1 MFFNHTLTRIG
12 RLVAVFTIVL
22 SLLLGTAVPPGIAQE
37 LPLPDPDFQGHID
50 KINKTYVYSEPDPN
64 ILSSPTA
71 LPKEAP
77 NVVLIMLDDVG
88 FGASE
93 TFGGPVHTPT
103 LEKLAADGLSYNR
116 FHTTALCSPTRA
128 GLLTG
133 RNHHSAATGAITDVS
148 TGFPGYTGLIPQSTA
163 TVAQILQDHGYNTA
177 WLGKNHNLPAE
188 QSSNAGPFTR
198 WPNDLGF
205 DYFYGFLGGGGETDQ
220 WYPALYEN
228 RNPINQPSY
237 PHRNEDGIYDDL
249 DNSYNLTRDL
259 ADKAINWVNY
269 NHSLSPDTPF
279 FLYFAPGATHAPHQ
293 PPPSYTQKYEGMFT
307 EGWDELHDE
316 ICANEK
322 EMGIIP
328 QDTECT
334 ERPEEIPAWA
344 DHIFTDDPDH
354 PDHPLYALHQGIRI
368 DNEYRELMT
377 KQMQTYAGFLEYTDE
392 QVGRVLEAID
402 DLGEKENTLVIY
414 IVGDNGA
421 SAEGSLIG
429 GCNMS
434 ATYAGLDFTTDENL
448 ACKDEWGNPGTT
460 PHYAVG
466 WAWALDAP
474 FRWTKQIA
482 SYFGGTRNPMVVSW
496 PKHLKVKRPNS
507 KDDPDLS
514 VKEARIA
521 NLRDQFLHVIDVA
534 PTILDV
540 VGIEPPEYVNGI
552 EQKPMEGASFVNT
565 FGSDGADAIPLRDTQ
580 YFEMFANR
588 GIYHDGWMAS
598 SFHGQLPWDIF
609 ARSTLHKYNPELDDE
624 WELFNLDEDFSQS
637 KNLVDPDYL
646 QTLREEKQKA
656 LEDKLEE
663 MKALFDREAEKYDVY
678 PIDDRF
684 GQRVNQPRP
693 TVWEDRTQ
701 FTFYPGAVFLPGDVA
716 PNIAADDNLGYI
728 ITADLYLTETDLDNV
743 QGVILASGG
752 GDTGGYS
759 LYVNEEHKVVFE
771 YKYLNRKRTKI
782 RSTEELHSGLNQ
794 VLFSFKFDDE
804 KRLKS
809 KKDLKRRGRAYLCVN
824 GKQVPSDPHPHEHW
838 DILNGF
844 FMMDSQDVGMDMRA
858 PVSDSYEPPF
868 EFTGGE
874 IKKVT
879 IDIKPFKVKLAS
891 AQNCALGNTTPYE
904 EEFMSSEQT
913 TSEDNLSHKELTDR
927 IIQEIL
933 ERLEK

>member
-1 MFFNHTLTRIG
+1 MTRIG
-12 RLVAVFTIVL
+12 RLVVVFTIAL
-22 SLLLGTAVPPGIAQE
+22 SLLLGTAVPPGIAQD

-50 KINKTYVYSEPDPN
+50 KINKTYVYSKRDPD

-71 LPKEAP
+71 FPKNAP

-103 LEKLAADGLSYNR
+103 LNELAEHGLSYNR

-133 RNHHSAATGAITDVS
+133 RNHHSAATGALTDVS

-177 WLGKNHNLPAE
+177 WFGKNHNLPAE

-228 RNPINQPSY
+228 RNPISQPSY
-237 PHRNEDGIYDDL
+237 PKKNL
-249 DNSYNLTRDL
+249 NKSYNLTRDL

-307 EGWDELHDE
+307 EGWNKLHKK
-316 ICANEK
+316 ICANQK
-322 EMGIIP
+322 DMGIIP
-328 QDTECT
+328 QDTKCT
-334 ERPEEIPAWA
+334 RRPKDIPAWRS
-344 DHIFTDDPDH
+344 DTFTD
-354 PDHPLYALHQGIRI
+354 QNNEEIEI
-368 DNEYRELMT
+368 DDEYRELMAL
-377 KQMQTYAGFLEYTDE
+377 QMQTYAGFLEYTDE

-421 SAEGSLIG
+421 SAEGGLIG

-448 ACKDEWGNPGTT
+448 ECQEELGWGNPGTT

-482 SYFGGTRNPMVVSW
+482 SYFGGTRNPMVISW
-496 PKHLKVKRPNS
+496 PKHIKVQMSNP
-507 KDDPDLS
+507 KDDRS
-514 VKEARIA
+514 VKEARAA

-552 EQKPMEGASFVNT
+552 EQKPIEGASFVNT
-565 FGSDGADAIPLRDTQ
+565 FGTEGADAIPLRDTQ

-598 SFHGQLPWDIF
+598 SFHGQLPWDIL
-609 ARSTLHKYNPELDDE
+609 AKSTLNRDNPELEDE
-624 WELFNLDEDFSQS
+624 WELFNLDEDFSQND
-637 KNLVDPDYL
+637 NLVDPNYL
-646 QTLREEKQKA
+646 GRLEPEKRKA
-656 LEDKLEE
+656 LEDKLQE

-684 GQRVNQPRP
+684 GQRSILPRP
-693 TVWEDRTQ
+693 TVWKHRTK
-701 FTFYPGAVFLPGDVA
+701 FEFYPGAVFLPGDVA
-716 PNIAADDNLGYI
+716 PNIAENKGYI
-728 ITADLYLTETDLDNV
+728 ITADLNITKQRKV
-743 QGVILASGG
+743 KGVILASGG

-759 LYVNEEHKVVFE
+759 LYVNEDHQPVFE
-771 YKYLNRKRTKI
+771 YKYLNRTRTAIVSDEK
-782 RSTEELHSGLNQ
+782 LKHGLNH
-794 VLFSFKFDDE
+794 VSFSFKFDDTLDDAPE
-804 KRLKS
+804 
-809 KKDLKRRGRAYLCVN
+809 DLKRIGNGYLCVN
-824 GKQVPSDPHPHEHW
+824 GNQVASSDIPEV
-838 DILNGF
+838 LNGL

-858 PVSDSYEPPF
+858 PVSNDYEPPF

-874 IKKVT
+874 IKNVT
-879 IDIKPFKVKLAS
+879 LDIDPSKVKLAS
-891 AQNCALGNTTPYE
+891 AQNCGLEVPLDE
-904 EEFMSSEQT
+904 EEVTSSEQT
-913 TSEDNLSHKELTDR
+913 TSEDKLSHGELTDR
-927 IIQEIL
+927 IIQEIV

>member
-12 RLVAVFTIVL
+12 RLVVVFTIAL
-22 SLLLGTAVPPGIAQE
+22 SLLLGTAVPPGMAQD
-37 LPLPDPDFQGHID
+37 LPLSEPDFQGHID
-50 KINKTYVYSEPDPN
+50 KINKTYVYSEPDPD

-71 LPKEAP
+71 LPTDAP

-163 TVAQILQDHGYNTA
+163 TVAQILQDHGYKTA

-237 PHRNEDGIYDDL
+237 PNEEDL

-259 ADKAINWVNY
+259 ADKAINWVSY

-293 PPPSYTQKYEGMFT
+293 PPPSYTQKYQARGEHAIAAGVEHRGMFT

-316 ICANEK
+316 ICTNEK
-322 EMGIIP
+322 DMGIIP
-328 QDTECT
+328 QDAECT
-334 ERPEEIPAWA
+334 ERPEEIPAW
-344 DHIFTDDPDH
+344 
-354 PDHPLYALHQGIRI
+354 
-368 DNEYRELMT
+368 DNSDFNYPNDEYRDLMAL
-377 KQMQTYAGFLEYTDE
+377 QMQNYAGFLEYTDE

-402 DLGEKENTLVIY
+402 DLGEKDNTIVIY

-421 SAEGSLIG
+421 SAEGGLMG

-434 ATYAGLDFTTDENL
+434 ATYAGLDFTKEENL
-448 ACKDEWGNPGTT
+448 KCQEELGWGNPGTT

-496 PKHLKVKRPNS
+496 PGHINVEEDRT
-507 KDDPDLS
+507 
-514 VKEARIA
+514 A
-521 NLRDQFLHVIDVA
+521 NLRDQFLHVIDVT
-534 PTILDV
+534 PTILDL

-565 FGSDGADAIPLRDTQ
+565 FGSDGANAIPLRDTQ

-609 ARSTLHKYNPELDDE
+609 AKSTLKDNPELEDE
-624 WELFNLDEDFSQS
+624 WELFDLEKDFAQNTNLATQY
-637 KNLVDPDYL
+637 P
-646 QTLREEKQKA
+646 
-656 LEDKLEE
+656 DKLEE
-663 MKALFDREAEKYDVY
+663 MKALFDREAEKYNVY

-684 GQRVNQPRP
+684 GGRANLPRP
-693 TVWEDRTQ
+693 TVWEDRTK
-701 FTFYPGAVFLPGDVA
+701 FEFYPGAVFLPGDVA

-728 ITADLYLTETDLDNV
+728 ITANLNITDKENV

-759 LYVNEEHKVVFE
+759 LYVNEDNYPVFE
-771 YKYLNRKRTKI
+771 YKYLNRTRKAIVSDERLKD
-782 RSTEELHSGLNQ
+782 GLNQ
-794 VLFSFKFDDE
+794 VSFSFNFDPEEFKESKDF
-804 KRLKS
+804 KRIGS
-809 KKDLKRRGRAYLCVN
+809 GYLCVN
-824 GKQVPSDPHPHEHW
+824 GQKFDSDESW
-838 DILNGF
+838 EILNGNF
-844 FMMDSQDVGMDMRA
+844 NMDSQDVGMDLRA
-858 PVSDSYEPPF
+858 PVSKNYEPPF
-868 EFTGGE
+868 EFTDGE

-879 IDIKPFKVKLAS
+879 IDIAPSEEELAS
-891 AQNCALGNTTPYE
+891 AQSCVLDIALNE
-904 EEFMSSEQT
+904 EELTSSEKPA
-913 TSEDNLSHKELTDR
+913 SGDNLIPEELTER
-927 IIQEIL
+927 IIEEIL

>member
-1 MFFNHTLTRIG
+1 M
-12 RLVAVFTIVL
+12 VFTIAL
-22 SLLLGTAVPPGIAQE
+22 SLLLGTAVPPGMAQD
-37 LPLPDPDFQGHID
+37 LPLPEPDFQGHID
-50 KINKTYVYSEPDPN
+50 KINKTYVNSKPDPD

-71 LPKEAP
+71 LPEDAP

-103 LEKLAADGLSYNR
+103 LQKLAADGLSYNR

-163 TVAQILQDHGYNTA
+163 TVAQILQDRGYNTA

-237 PHRNEDGIYDDL
+237 PHREDGTYDDL

-269 NHSLSPDTPF
+269 NHSLSPETPF

-293 PPPSYTQKYEGMFT
+293 PPPSYTEKYQAGGEHAIEAGVEDTGMFT
-307 EGWDELHDE
+307 EGWDALHDE

-322 EMGIIP
+322 DMGIIP
-328 QDTECT
+328 QETECT
-334 ERPEEIPAWA
+334 ARPEEIPEWGDNQFDYPQFDYPEYIPDREA
-344 DHIFTDDPDH
+344 DQFDN
-354 PDHPLYALHQGIRI
+354 QN
-368 DNEYRELMT
+368 NEYRELMT

-474 FRWTKQIA
+474 FRWTKQVA

-496 PKHLKVKRPNS
+496 PGHINVEGERT
-507 KDDPDLS
+507 
-514 VKEARIA
+514 E

-540 VGIEPPEYVNGI
+540 VGIEPPEYVNGV
-552 EQKPMEGASFVNT
+552 EQKPIEGASFVNT
-565 FGSDGADAIPLRDTQ
+565 FGSDGANAIPLRDTQ

-598 SFHGQLPWDIF
+598 SFHGQLPWNIF
-609 ARSTLHKYNPELDDE
+609 AQSTLKDNPELDDE
-624 WELFNLDEDFSQS
+624 WELFNLDEDFSQNY
-637 KNLVDPDYL
+637 NLVDSDYL
-646 QTLREEKQKA
+646 GTLEPEEQKA

-684 GQRVNQPRP
+684 GERVNEERP
-693 TVWEDRTQ
+693 TVWEDRTK
-701 FTFYPGAVFLPGDVA
+701 FTFYPGAVFLPGDIA
-716 PNIAADDNLGYI
+716 PNIAANENLGYI
-728 ITADLYLTETDLDNV
+728 ITAELNITEPENV

-759 LYVNEEHKVVFE
+759 LYVNEDHHPVFE
-771 YKYLNRKRTKI
+771 YKYLNGPGKHVVSDEILTN
-782 RSTEELHSGLNQ
+782 GL
-794 VLFSFKFDDE
+794 VRVSFSFKFGDE
-804 KRLKS
+804 GPIKS
-809 KKDLKRRGRAYLCVN
+809 KDLKRIGRGYLCVN
-824 GKQVPSDPHPHEHW
+824 GNQSHSDPDESW
-838 DILNGF
+838 EVFNGN
-844 FMMDSQDVGMDMRA
+844 FMMDSQDVGMDMRF
-858 PVSDSYEPPF
+858 PVSNYEPPF

-874 IKKVT
+874 IKNVT
-879 IDIKPFKVKLAS
+879 INIEPSEEELRS
-891 AQNCALGNTTPYE
+891 AKYCMEIVPYE
-904 EEFMSSEQT
+904 EEPISPEQT
-913 TSEDNLSHKELTDR
+913 VSEDKLNHEELTDR
-927 IIQEIL
+927 IIEEIL
-933 ERLEK
+933 QRLEK

>member
-1 MFFNHTLTRIG
+1 M
-12 RLVAVFTIVL
+12 
-22 SLLLGTAVPPGIAQE
+22 AQD
-37 LPLPDPDFQGHID
+37 LPLEEPDFQGYID
-50 KINKTYVYSEPDPN
+50 KINKTYVNSEPDPE

-71 LPKEAP
+71 LPIGAP

-103 LEKLAADGLSYNR
+103 LNELAEHGLSYNR

-163 TVAQILQDHGYNTA
+163 TVAKILQDHGYNTA

-237 PHRNEDGIYDDL
+237 PDKNDL

-269 NHSLSPDTPF
+269 NHSLSPETPF

-293 PPPSYTQKYEGMFT
+293 PPPSYTQKYEAGGEHAIAAGVKHRGMFA
-307 EGWDELHDE
+307 EGWDKLHDE
-316 ICANEK
+316 ICTNQK
-322 EMGIIP
+322 DMGIIP
-328 QDTECT
+328 EDTECT
-334 ERPEEIPAWA
+334 ARPEEIPAWRSPK
-344 DHIFTDDPDH
+344 FTDDPDH
-354 PDHPLYALHQGIRI
+354 PLHALHQGIRV
-368 DNEYRELMT
+368 NHEYRELMT

-421 SAEGSLIG
+421 SAEGGLIG

-434 ATYAGLDFTTDENL
+434 ATYVGLDFTTDENL

-496 PKHLKVKRPNS
+496 PKHIKVQMSNS
-507 KDDPDLS
+507 KDDRS

-534 PTILDV
+534 PTILDI

-552 EQKPMEGASFVNT
+552 EQKPIEGASFVNT

-609 ARSTLHKYNPELDDE
+609 AKSTLKENPELEDE
-624 WELFNLDEDFSQS
+624 WELFNLDKDFSQNN
-637 KNLVDPDYL
+637 NLAAAFPEKL
-646 QTLREEKQKA
+646 Q
-656 LEDKLEE
+656 E

-684 GQRVNQPRP
+684 GGRVNLDRP
-693 TVWEDRTQ
+693 TVWEDRTK
-701 FTFYPGAVFLPGDVA
+701 FTFYPGAVFLPGDIA
-716 PNIAADDNLGYI
+716 PNIAENNGYI
-728 ITADLYLTETDLDNV
+728 ITADLNITEPRQV
-743 QGVILASGG
+743 KGVILASGG

-759 LYVNEEHKVVFE
+759 LYVNKNQKLVFE

-782 RSTEELHSGLNQ
+782 RSKEKLKNGLNQ
-794 VLFSFKFDDE
+794 VSFSFKFDDE
-804 KRLKS
+804 GPIQSKINLKPTGS
-809 KKDLKRRGRAYLCVN
+809 GDLCVN
-824 GKQVPSDPHPHEHW
+824 GKQVASG
-838 DILNGF
+838 DIPAILDGN
-844 FMMDSQDVGMDMRA
+844 FMMDSQDVGMDMRF
-858 PVSDSYEPPF
+858 PVSKHYEPPF

-874 IKKVT
+874 IKNVT
-879 IDIKPFKVKLAS
+879 INIDPSKYEYALAS
-891 AQNCALGNTTPYE
+891 AQYCGGLEIAPYE
-904 EEFMSSEQT
+904 EEFTSSEQT
-913 TSEDNLSHKELTDR
+913 KSEDKLSHGELTDR
-927 IIQEIL
+927 IIQEIV

>member
-1 MFFNHTLTRIG
+1 M
-12 RLVAVFTIVL
+12 VFTIAL
-22 SLLLGTAVPPGIAQE
+22 SLLLGTAVPPGMAQY
-37 LPLPDPDFQGHID
+37 LPLPEPDFQGHID
-50 KINKTYVYSEPDPN
+50 KINKTYFYSKPDPD

-71 LPKEAP
+71 LPEDAP

-103 LEKLAADGLSYNR
+103 LNDLAENGLSYNR

-133 RNHHSAATGAITDVS
+133 RNHHSAATGALTDVS

-163 TVAQILQDHGYNTA
+163 TVAQILQDHGYKTA

-237 PHRNEDGIYDDL
+237 PKKNL
-249 DNSYNLTRDL
+249 NKSYNLTRDL

-269 NHSLSPDTPF
+269 NHSLSPETPF

-293 PPPSYTQKYEGMFT
+293 PPPSYTRKYQAGGEYAIAAGVGERGMFT
-307 EGWDELHDE
+307 TGWDVLHDR
-316 ICANEK
+316 ICTKEK
-322 EMGIIP
+322 DMGIIP
-328 QDTECT
+328 EDTECT
-334 ERPEEIPAWA
+334 ERPEEIPEWGDGQFDYPEYIPDREA
-344 DHIFTDDPDH
+344 DQFDN
-354 PDHPLYALHQGIRI
+354 RK
-368 DNEYRELMT
+368 NEYRELMAL
-377 KQMQTYAGFLEYTDE
+377 QMQTYAGFLEYTDE

-421 SAEGSLIG
+421 SAEGGLIG

-434 ATYAGLDFTTDENL
+434 ATYTGLDFTKEENL

-496 PKHLKVKRPNS
+496 PGHINNIEGDRT
-507 KDDPDLS
+507 
-514 VKEARIA
+514 A

-540 VGIEPPEYVNGI
+540 VGIEPPEYVNGV
-552 EQKPMEGASFVNT
+552 EQKPIEGASFVNT
-565 FGSDGADAIPLRDTQ
+565 FGSDGANAIPLRDTQ

-598 SFHGQLPWDIF
+598 SFHGQLPWNIS
-609 ARSTLHKYNPELDDE
+609 AKSTLDDENPELDDE
-624 WELFNLDEDFSQS
+624 WELFNLDKDFSQS
-637 KNLVDPDYL
+637 KNLAARRPEKL
-646 QTLREEKQKA
+646 Q
-656 LEDKLEE
+656 E

-684 GQRVNQPRP
+684 GQRVNEDRP
-693 TVWEDRTQ
+693 TVWEDRTK
-701 FTFYPGAVFLPGDVA
+701 FRFYPGAVFLPGDIA
-716 PNIAADDNLGYI
+716 PNIGENKGYI
-728 ITADLYLTETDLDNV
+728 ITADLDLPDTDLENV

-771 YKYLNRKRTKI
+771 YKYLNKKRTNI
-782 RSTEELHSGLNQ
+782 ISTEELHPGLNQ
-794 VLFSFKFDDE
+794 VSFAFKFDEE
-804 KRLKS
+804 KRPKA
-809 KKDLKRRGRAYLCVN
+809 KKDLKRIGSGDLCVN
-824 GKQVPSDPHPHEHW
+824 GKQFHSDPDERW
-838 DILNGF
+838 KILNAN
-844 FMMDSQDVGMDMRA
+844 FMMDSQDVGMDMRF
-858 PVSDSYEPPF
+858 PVSNNYEPPF

-874 IKKVT
+874 IKNVT
-879 IDIKPFKVKLAS
+879 INIKPSEKLLAS
-891 AQNCALGNTTPYE
+891 AQNCGVETVPYQE
-904 EEFMSSEQT
+904 EVPSSEQT
-913 TSEDNLSHKELTDR
+913 KSEDKLSHEELTDR
-927 IIQEIL
+927 IIEEIL
-933 ERLEK
+933 QRLEK